1 MVFYNF
7 EVFKYD
13 WIVVF
18 INPFEKEQTVI
29 VNNSGLLE
37 DFYEMNKN
45 DIFVGYNSRKYHSV
59 IFKSILLNFNPKTIN
74 DYIIEKG
81 LSEYQIDRRLKNI
94 KLYNYDVMEKMEGL
108 KTLEGFMGN
117 DIQETEIPFNI
128 DRKLTSEELAK
139 TIDYCIHDVE
149 QTMEIFLKRKEN
161 FDAQMQI
168 IKTFSLPM
176 DNIGLTLAQ
185 LTANVLECRKPFEE
199 RFDMFDLQFVDT
211 LRIEKYK
218 EVFEWF
224 KDSKN
229 YNYNNNFKIDIAG
242 IPHLFG
248 WGGLHGASDK
258 PIHRKGYILHID
270 VTSFYPSIMIEYDFL
285 TRNCTKKSLYRDI
298 YNKRVELKKQGK
310 VREQIPYKL
319 VLNSTYGVLK
329 DEYSKAVDF
338 RQANNVCINGQLLL
352 LDLIEKLEPY
362 CELIQSNTDGIIIQI
377 DDSNEAFNKID
388 DICYAWEQRT
398 RMKLEFENATEIWQG
413 DVNNYILK
421 FENGKFERKG
431 AYVKE
436 LNELDYDLPIINE
449 AIFKFLTEGIEVET
463 TIYNC
468 NLLIKFQKIVKISSK
483 YKYAY
488 HNGKRLNEK
497 TFRIFASKDPKDSF
511 IGKQKELG
519 STVEKFANTP
529 QHCFIDNSEVK
540 NKTVPMKLNK
550 DWYIELAKKRLA
562 EKFGVIE
569 KEKQLSFNI

>member
-1 MVFYNF
+1 MIFYDF
-7 EVFKYD
+7 KVFKYD

-45 DIFVGYNSRKYHSV
+45 DIFVGYNSRKYSSV
-59 IFKSILLNFNPKTIN
+59 IFKSILLSFNPKTIS

-108 KTLEGFMGN
+108 KTIEGFMGN
-117 DIQETEIPFNI
+117 DIQESEIPFNI

-161 FDAQMQI
+161 FAAQMQI

-176 DNIGLTLAQ
+176 DNIGLTQAQ
-185 LTANVLECRKPFEE
+185 LTANVLECRKPFEG
-199 RFDMFDLQFVDT
+199 RFDMFDLQI
-211 LRIEKYK
+211 LPCIKIEKYK
-218 EVFEWF
+218 NVLDWF
-224 KDSKN
+224 LDCSNKN
-229 YNYNNNFKIDIAG
+229 YNASLKTDICG
-242 IPHLFG
+242 IPHIFG
-248 WGGLHGASDK
+248 WGGLHGCISE
-258 PIHRKGYILHID
+258 PVHIKGFLIHID
-270 VTSFYPSIMIEYDFL
+270 VTSYYPSLMIEHDFL
-285 TRNCTKKSLYRDI
+285 TRNCKKKSLYSDI
-298 YNKRVELKKQGK
+298 YKKRVELKKQGK
-310 VREQIPYKL
+310 KKEQIPFKS
-319 VLNSTYGVLK
+319 VLNGAFGMTK
-329 DEYSKAVDF
+329 DKFSSAYDP
-338 RQANNVCINGQLLL
+338 RQANNVCVNGQLML
-352 LDLIEKLEPY
+352 LDLLEKLEPY
-362 CELIQSNTDGIIIQI
+362 CRLIQSNTDGIIIQI
-377 DDSNEAFNKID
+377 DEKNYNLID
-388 DICYAWEQRT
+388 DICFEWEQRT
-398 RMKLEFENATEIWQG
+398 KMKLEFENATEIWQG

-421 FENGKFERKG
+421 FEDGKFERKG
-431 AYVKE
+431 AYVKD

-449 AIFKFLTEGIEVET
+449 AIVNFLTEGIEVET

-468 NLLIKFQKIVKISSK
+468 NELIKFQKIVKISSK

-488 HNGKRLNEK
+488 HNGKRLTGK
-497 TFRIFASKDPKDSF
+497 TFRIFASKDTKDSF
-511 IGKQKELG
+511 IGKQKEIG
-519 STVEKFANTP
+519 ATVEKFANTP

-550 DWYIELAKKRLA
+550 DWYIDLSKKRLA

>member
-59 IFKSILLNFNPKTIN
+59 IFKSILLNFNPKTIS

-108 KTLEGFMGN
+108 KTIEGFMGN
-117 DIQETEIPFNI
+117 DIQESEIPFNI
-128 DRKLTSEELAK
+128 DRKLTAEELSK

-149 QTMEIFLKRKEN
+149 QIMEIFLKRKEN

-168 IKTFSLPM
+168 IKTFRLPM
-176 DNIGLTLAQ
+176 NNIELTQAQ
-185 LTANVLECRKPFEE
+185 LTANVLECRKPFDE
-199 RFDMFDLQFVDT
+199 RVDDFKFQI
-211 LRIEKYK
+211 LPCIKIEKYK
-218 EVFEWF
+218 NVLEWF
-224 KDSKN
+224 LNDSNKN
-229 YNYNNNFKIDIAG
+229 YNASLKTDICG
-242 IPHLFG
+242 TPHIFG
-248 WGGLHGASDK
+248 WGGLHGCISE
-258 PIHRKGYILHID
+258 PVHIKGFLIHID
-270 VTSFYPSIMIEYDFL
+270 VTSYYPSLMIEYDFL
-285 TRNCTKKSLYRDI
+285 TRNCKKKSLYRDI
-298 YNKRVELKKQGK
+298 YKKRVELKKQGK
-310 VREQIPYKL
+310 TKEQTPFKSI
-319 VLNSTYGVLK
+319 LNSTYGICK
-329 DEYSKAVDF
+329 DQFSKAYDNL
-338 RQANNVCINGQLLL
+338 QANNVCVNGQLML
-352 LDLIEKLEPY
+352 LDLLEKLEPY
-362 CELIQSNTDGIIIQI
+362 CRLIQSNTDGIIIQI
-377 DDSNEAFNKID
+377 DEKNYNLID
-388 DICYAWEQRT
+388 DICFEWEQRT
-398 RMKLEFENATEIWQG
+398 KMKLKFENATEIWQG

-431 AYVKE
+431 AYVKD

-449 AIFKFLTEGIEVET
+449 AIVNFLTEGMEVET

-468 NLLIKFQKIVKISSK
+468 NELIKFQKIVKISSK

-488 HNGKRLNEK
+488 HNGKRLTGK
-497 TFRIFASKDPKDSF
+497 TFRIFASKDTKDSF
-511 IGKQKELG
+511 IGKQKEIG
-519 STVEKFANTP
+519 ATVEKFANTP

-550 DWYIELAKKRLA
+550 TWYIDLSKKRLA

>member
-7 EVFKYD
+7 GVFKYD

-59 IFKSILLNFNPKTIN
+59 IFKSILLSFNPKTIS

-128 DRKLTSEELAK
+128 DRKLTAEELSK

-161 FDAQMQI
+161 FEVQMQI
-168 IKTFSLPM
+168 IKTFNLQM
-176 DNIGLTLAQ
+176 DNIGLTQAQ
-185 LTANVLECRKPFEE
+185 LTANVLQCRKPFEE
-199 RFDMFDLQFVDT
+199 RFDDFDLQI
-211 LRIEKYK
+211 LPCIKIEKYK
-218 EVFEWF
+218 NVLDWF
-224 KDSKN
+224 LDSRNKN
-229 YNYNNNFKIDIAG
+229 YNASLKTEVCG
-242 IPHLFG
+242 IPHIFG
-248 WGGLHGASDK
+248 WGGLHGCISE
-258 PIHRKGYILHID
+258 PVHITGFLIHID
-270 VTSFYPSIMIEYDFL
+270 VTSYYPSLMIEHDFL
-285 TRNCTKKSLYRDI
+285 TRNCRKKELYSDI
-298 YNKRVELKKQGK
+298 YKTRVELKKQGK
-310 VREQIPYKL
+310 EKEQAPYKII
-319 VLNSTYGVLK
+319 LNSTYGICK
-329 DEYSKAVDF
+329 DQFSKAYDPL
-338 RQANNVCINGQLLL
+338 QANNVCVNGQLML
-352 LDLIEKLEPY
+352 LDLLEKLEPY
-362 CELIQSNTDGIIIQI
+362 CRLIQSNTDGIIIQI
-377 DDSNEAFNKID
+377 DEKNYNLID
-388 DICYAWEQRT
+388 DICFEWEQRT
-398 RMKLEFENATEIWQG
+398 RMKLEFKNATEIWQG

-436 LNELDYDLPIINE
+436 FNELDYDLPIINE
-449 AIFKFLTEGIEVET
+449 AIFKFLTEGTEVET

-468 NLLIKFQKIVKISSK
+468 DLLINFQKIVKISSK

-488 HNGKRLNEK
+488 HNGKRLTGK
-497 TFRIFASKDPKDSF
+497 TFRIFASKDTKDSF
-511 IGKQKELG
+511 IGKQKEIG
-519 STVEKFANTP
+519 ATVEKFANTP

-550 DWYIELAKKRLA
+550 EWYIELAKKRLA